1 LFQGA
6 DPVLLIETWHFPCQ
20 HLPYVEGFDSLAVA
34 CTVQLGKTKAI
45 KHSGGVVTYFRSHL
59 NLNLTQWK
67 EGSHDSYLSIQVN
80 RGVAPNL
87 FICVVFVA
95 PISSKHES
103 KSLFQNLAV
112 DIAKVQ
118 ILGGMVLLGGDFNA
132 RTAMLLNTIDTNDLC
147 EMLQALEFI
156 EIEQLGI
163 VVKRQNRDASVGGW
177 GRELLDLCYDVGLLI
192 FNGQTL
198 SDESGEFTCL
208 ANGGHNIVDYI
219 VGSPAV

>member
-1 LFQGA
+1 
-6 DPVLLIETWHFPCQ
+6 
-20 HLPYVEGFDSLAVA
+20 
-34 CTVQLGKTKAI
+34 VQLGKTKAI

-95 PISSKHES
+95 PVSSKHES
-103 KSLFQNLAV
+103 KSLFQNLAA
-112 DIAKVQ
+112 DIAEVQ

-198 SDESGEFTCL
+198 NDESGEFTCL